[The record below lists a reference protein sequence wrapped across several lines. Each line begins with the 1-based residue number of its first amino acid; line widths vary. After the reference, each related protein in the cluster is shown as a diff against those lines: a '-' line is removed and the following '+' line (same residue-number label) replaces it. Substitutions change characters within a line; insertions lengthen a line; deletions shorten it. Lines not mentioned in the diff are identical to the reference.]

1 MTLNGTQIKQTISL
15 YTTDTHIVSYWILD
29 LYQIL
34 YPAKLLQTVIMHSN
48 VYIIRIYA
56 CFLFCHDTIAQGA
69 EADTGGVNSSPCT
82 VARLNTSISAILHRS
97 LSASAK

>member
-1 MTLNGTQIKQTISL
+1 MTLNGTQIKQMISL

-56 CFLFCHDTIAQGA
+56 CFLFWHDTIAQGA

>member
-1 MTLNGTQIKQTISL
+1 MISL

-48 VYIIRIYA
+48 GYIIRIYA
-56 CFLFCHDTIAQGA
+56 CFLFWHDAIAQGA
-69 EADTGGVNSSPCT
+69 EADTGGGCSPCT
-82 VARLNTSISAILHRS
+82 VAQLHTFISAVLHRS
-97 LSASAK
+97 FSASAK